1 MFTPV
6 QEPRGDPG
14 PWTPTSRDRT
24 SISYPISGKFLEF
37 CAQGCLIPAVA
48 GNDDLGDLLTHLE
61 RVSRSG
67 GGEVEKIVHETLA
80 YFAETVEQF
89 VARRHAEL
97 QAEELKN
104 DAIFE
109 RIQAELRQRRFAA
122 PELSARQI
130 RRLVYG

>member
-1 MFTPV
+1 MAV
-6 QEPRGDPG
+6 
-14 PWTPTSRDRT
+14 RDD
-24 SISYPISGKFLEF
+24 ID
-37 CAQGCLIPAVA
+37 A
-48 GNDDLGDLLTHLE
+48 LLAHLTQ
-61 RVSRSG
+61 VSRSSPP
-67 GGEVEKIVHETLA
+67 EVEKIVHETLE

-97 QAEELKN
+97 QAEELRN

-122 PELSARQI
+122 PELSSRQI